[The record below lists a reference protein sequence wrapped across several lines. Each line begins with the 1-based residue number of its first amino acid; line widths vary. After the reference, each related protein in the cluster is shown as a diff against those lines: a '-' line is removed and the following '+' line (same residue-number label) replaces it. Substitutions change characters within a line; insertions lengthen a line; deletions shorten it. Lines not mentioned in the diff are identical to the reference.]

1 MKIFDFFKKK
11 NEEIIDEELNNKTF
25 KKDFRN
31 LIDITKILTDNNIEV
46 IEDIKLMV
54 DDYDDFS
61 NKYKTWIENMD
72 FSFEDTDEEKLLI
85 FPYFIIGYDTKYK
98 YGSYIDWK
106 EEPEEIVEQLKI
118 TVDKL
123 NYDIDLRKVE
133 IIFEEDTD
141 EFLER
146 LNNYL
151 KTINYTLVT
160 LDTDSDSYHLF
171 IAKEKD
177 FDKLVELGKSIDI
190 KFYNK
195 YI

>member
-54 DDYDDFS
+54 DDHDNFS

-123 NYDIDLRKVE
+123 NYDINLSKVE

>member
-54 DDYDDFS
+54 DDHDNFS